1 VDLARRSKAQ
11 VRVNLSR
18 PFCWVLAGVALLSLM
33 SLASLM
39 VGPVSVDVSQAWSA
53 LFNFDSSD
61 TSQVVVRQL
70 RLPRTLLAITSG
82 CCLAVAGAI
91 TQGVTRNPL
100 GGPGILGINAGAA
113 FAMVTAIHGLNIL
126 SPSGYVWFAFIG
138 AVVAGFLVYIV
149 AQVGPGGTTPVKLA
163 LAGAVVTALLSA
175 WTSTLLLLDEETLD
189 EARFWL
195 AGSLTGRGTEEARLL
210 FPLIIVALV
219 GALLLGSSLN
229 TLSLGEETAVS
240 LGQRVGLVRLS
251 AGIVSIVL
259 AASAVAISGP
269 IAFVGLA
276 VPHIAR
282 SLVGPDY
289 RWITL
294 MCLTSGPCLL
304 LGADIAG
311 RMVVSPLEL
320 QVGIVTAL
328 VGAPFLIFLVRSRR
342 LTSL

>member
-1 VDLARRSKAQ
+1 
-11 VRVNLSR
+11 
-18 PFCWVLAGVALLSLM
+18 
-33 SLASLM
+33 
-39 VGPVSVDVSQAWSA
+39 
-53 LFNFDSSD
+53 
-61 TSQVVVRQL
+61 
-70 RLPRTLLAITSG
+70 
-82 CCLAVAGAI
+82 
-91 TQGVTRNPL
+91 
-100 GGPGILGINAGAA
+100 
-113 FAMVTAIHGLNIL
+113 MVTAIHGLNIL

-251 AGIVSIVL
+251 AGIVSIAL
-259 AASAVAISGP
+259 AASAVAIAGP

-282 SLVGPDY
+282 ALVGSDY
-289 RWITL
+289 RWVTL
-294 MCLTSGPCLL
+294 MSLTSGPCLL
-304 LGADIAG
+304 LGADIVG

>member
-1 VDLARRSKAQ
+1 MDLAGISKAR
-11 VRVNLSR
+11 VRVSLSK
-18 PFCWVLAGVALLSLM
+18 PFWWVLGGAVVLALM

-53 LFNFDSSD
+53 LFSFDPND
-61 TSQVVVRQL
+61 TSQVVVRKL
-70 RLPRTLLAITSG
+70 RLPRTFLAIVSG

-113 FAMVTAIHGLNIL
+113 FAMVTAIHALNIL
-126 SPSGYVWFAFIG
+126 TPSGYVWFAFIG
-138 AVVAGFLVYIV
+138 AVIAGFLVYLV
-149 AQVGPGGTTPVKLA
+149 AQVGPGGATPVKLA

-195 AGSLTGRGTEEARLL
+195 AGSLTGRGTEEVRLL
-210 FPLIIVALV
+210 LPLIIVALV
-219 GALLLGSSLN
+219 GSLLLGASLN

-251 AGIVSIVL
+251 AGVISVVL
-259 AASAVAISGP
+259 AASAVAIAGP

-282 SLVGPDY
+282 ALVGSDY
-289 RWITL
+289 RWVTA

-304 LGADIAG
+304 LGADIVG

-342 LTSL
+342 LTGL